1 MLMLE
6 VANLLLNLAML
17 AAVIAGGAVLRRLYF
32 SVRTEITSIGDA
44 GRHVRRLIAQS
55 DALLR
60 ENEEAWR
67 RYEAA
72 AADAEAQ
79 RLRFLKHKVEERTA
93 QRGANGDD
101 AEGAGGV
108 AE

>member
-6 VANLLLNLAML
+6 AANLVLNLAML

-44 GRHVRRLIAQS
+44 GRQVRRLIAQS
-55 DALLR
+55 EALLR
-60 ENEEAWR
+60 ENEEAWA

-79 RLRFLKHKVEERTA
+79 RLRFLKTEADKRA
-93 QRGANGDD
+93 D
-101 AEGAGGV
+101 AGGDSK
-108 AE
+108 